1 MSDALIILLA
11 GGFGYLL
18 GSVPFGLI
26 FTRIGGKGDIRDIGS
41 GNIGAT
47 NVLRSGS
54 KLLAL
59 LTLLADATKG
69 ALAVA
74 LVWRLGNDQAA
85 FFAGL
90 AAFVG
95 HLFPVWLNFKGGKG
109 VAVFIGAILIMS
121 PMTGLVFLLTWLVM
135 AVVFRRSS
143 LAAITAMVLSLPL
156 LMFLGEQETFGF
168 TLIMVGLSLWAHR
181 ENISRLRAGTEP
193 KIGQ

>member
-1 MSDALIILLA
+1 MSDVVIILLA

-47 NVLRSGS
+47 NVLRAGS
-54 KLLAL
+54 KILAL
-59 LTLLADATKG
+59 ATLLADAAKG

-109 VAVFIGAILIMS
+109 VAVFIGAMLIMS
-121 PMTGLVFLLTWLVM
+121 PMTGLVFLLVWLGM
-135 AVVFRRSS
+135 ALVFRKSS
-143 LAAITAMVLSLPL
+143 LAALTALLLSLPL
-156 LMFLGEQETFGF
+156 LAFLGEYGSLGF

>member
-1 MSDALIILLA
+1 MSDVVIILLA

-47 NVLRSGS
+47 NVLRAGS
-54 KLLAL
+54 KILAL
-59 LTLLADATKG
+59 ATLLADAAKG

-109 VAVFIGAILIMS
+109 VAVFIGAMLIMS
-121 PMTGLVFLLTWLVM
+121 PMTGIVFLLTWLAM
-135 AVVFRRSS
+135 ALVFRKSS
-143 LAAITAMVLSLPL
+143 LAALTALLLSLPL
-156 LMFLGEQETFGF
+156 LAFLGEYGSLGF

>member
-1 MSDALIILLA
+1 MSDVVIILLA

-47 NVLRSGS
+47 NVLRAGS
-54 KLLAL
+54 KILAL
-59 LTLLADATKG
+59 ATLLADAAKG

-109 VAVFIGAILIMS
+109 VAVFIGAMLIMS
-121 PMTGLVFLLTWLVM
+121 PMTGIVFLLTWLAM
-135 AVVFRRSS
+135 ALVFRKSS
-143 LAAITAMVLSLPL
+143 LAALTALLLSLPL
-156 LMFLGEQETFGF
+156 LAFLGEYGSLGF

-181 ENISRLRAGTEP
+181 ENISRLRAGIEP

>member
-1 MSDALIILLA
+1 MSDVVIILLA

-47 NVLRSGS
+47 NVLRAGS
-54 KLLAL
+54 KILAL
-59 LTLLADATKG
+59 ATLLADAAKG

-109 VAVFIGAILIMS
+109 VAVFIGAMLIMS
-121 PMTGLVFLLTWLVM
+121 PMTGLVFLLFWLGM
-135 AVVFRRSS
+135 ALVFRKSS
-143 LAAITAMVLSLPL
+143 LAALTALLLSLPL
-156 LMFLGEQETFGF
+156 LAFLGEYGSLGF

>member
-1 MSDALIILLA
+1 MSDVVIILLA
-11 GGFGYLL
+11 SGFGYLL

-47 NVLRSGS
+47 NVLRAGS
-54 KLLAL
+54 KILAL
-59 LTLLADATKG
+59 ATLLADAAKG

-109 VAVFIGAILIMS
+109 VAVFIGAMLIMS
-121 PMTGLVFLLTWLVM
+121 PMTGIVFLLTWLAM
-135 AVVFRRSS
+135 ALVFRKSS
-143 LAAITAMVLSLPL
+143 LAALTALLLSLPL
-156 LMFLGEQETFGF
+156 WPF
-168 TLIMVGLSLWAHR
+168 WA
-181 ENISRLRAGTEP
+181 NMAALASR
-193 KIGQ
+193 

>member
-1 MSDALIILLA
+1 MSDVVIILLA

-47 NVLRSGS
+47 NVLRAGS
-54 KLLAL
+54 KILAL
-59 LTLLADATKG
+59 ATLLADAAKG

-109 VAVFIGAILIMS
+109 VAVFIGAMLIMS
-121 PMTGLVFLLTWLVM
+121 PMTGIVFLLVWLAM
-135 AVVFRRSS
+135 ALVFRKSS
-143 LAAITAMVLSLPL
+143 LAALTALLLSLPL
-156 LMFLGEQETFGF
+156 LAFLGEYGSLGF

>member
-1 MSDALIILLA
+1 MSDVVIILLA

-47 NVLRSGS
+47 NVLRAGS
-54 KLLAL
+54 KILAL
-59 LTLLADATKG
+59 ATLLADAAKG

-109 VAVFIGAILIMS
+109 VAVFIGAMLIMS
-121 PMTGLVFLLTWLVM
+121 PMTGIVFLLTWLAM
-135 AVVFRRSS
+135 ALVFRKSS
-143 LAAITAMVLSLPL
+143 LAALTALLLSLPL
-156 LMFLGEQETFGF
+156 LALLGEYGSLGF

>member
-1 MSDALIILLA
+1 MSDVVIILLA

-47 NVLRSGS
+47 NVLRAGS
-54 KLLAL
+54 KILAL
-59 LTLLADATKG
+59 ATLLADAAKG

-109 VAVFIGAILIMS
+109 VAVFIGAMLIMS
-121 PMTGLVFLLTWLVM
+121 PMTGLVFLLVWLGM
-135 AVVFRRSS
+135 ALVFRKSS
-143 LAAITAMVLSLPL
+143 LAALTALLLSLPL
-156 LMFLGEQETFGF
+156 LAFLGEYGSLGF

-181 ENISRLRAGTEP
+181 ENISRMRAGTEP